1 MNITIVGGG
10 TAGWLAALMISK
22 IQKGLHNITII
33 DSSAIGI
40 IGAGEAS
47 TGHLRGV
54 INNEIWDFGCDEF
67 EFLKFCKAT
76 PKLGILHKD
85 WKQIGVEYLAP
96 SDAAIDDPE
105 FGCNSLLSSY
115 IANDIPMH
123 NASIDGRL
131 VSNKLSPFYVED
143 NQLISI
149 GRHAYNFDARLAA
162 KYLEKVCGDGA
173 RKIDAKVNDIVL
185 KENGYVEKLVLD
197 NGEVV
202 LTDFIIDASGF
213 ARLFA
218 KKFDVKWEEYK
229 ELTLNAAMP
238 FLLPYKEDFE
248 FVTTAWAQK
257 NGWMFNI
264 PKLDHRGCG
273 YAYDDRFITPEQ
285 AQAEIEAVLGHEV
298 QPIKN
303 IKYTPGRSETVWNNN
318 VLSIGLSASFL
329 EPLEATSIHATIVQ
343 LNMFIFTHLKETLDR
358 TIDTISIKNYNSYMS
373 RMFDDYKT
381 FLLLHYA
388 TGRTDTEFWRNANT
402 LARSHDKVS
411 EILEISKRRLINQ
424 SDIDSYYGYAQ
435 GELYNWILCGLGHYS
450 KETAKL
456 ESQLMNRKR
465 AAQNEE
471 NRITGFLSQHKWL
484 TNSEILEYI
493 RTR

>member
-1 MNITIVGGG
+1 MNIVIVGGG

-22 IQKGLHNITII
+22 IQKGLHNVTII

-40 IGAGEAS
+40 IGACEAS

-54 INNEIWDFGCDEF
+54 INNEIWDFGCNEF
-67 EFLKFCKAT
+67 EFLKSCKAT

-85 WKQIGVEYLAP
+85 WKQLGSEYLAP
-96 SDAAIDDPE
+96 SDSTIDDPE
-105 FGCNSLLSSY
+105 FGCNSLLSCY

-123 NASIDGRL
+123 NASVDGRL
-131 VSNKLSPFYVED
+131 VSNNLSSFYVED
-143 NQLISI
+143 NNLVSI

-162 KYLEKVCGDGA
+162 KYLEQVCGNDA
-173 RKIDAKVNDIVL
+173 RKIDAKVNEIIL
-185 KENGYVEKLVLD
+185 KENSFVEKLILD
-197 NGEVV
+197 NGEV
-202 LTDFIIDASGF
+202 LPTDFIIDATGF

-218 KKFDVKWEEYK
+218 KKLGVKWKDYK
-229 ELTLNAAMP
+229 ELTLNAALP
-238 FLLPYKEDFE
+238 FLMPYKEDFQ
-248 FVTTAWAQK
+248 FVSTAWAQK
-257 NGWMFNI
+257 HGWMFRI
-264 PKLDHRGCG
+264 PKLDHNGCG

-285 AQAEIEAVLGHEV
+285 AQQEIETVLGHEI

-303 IKYTPGRSETVWNNN
+303 IKFNPGRAETVWNNN
-318 VLSIGLSASFL
+318 VLSIGLAASFL

-358 TIDTISIKNYNSYMS
+358 TMDTVSIKNYNSHMS

-381 FLLLHYA
+381 FVLLHYA
-388 TGRTDTEFWRNANT
+388 TDRTDTEFWRNANS
-402 LARSHDKVS
+402 LARGHDKVK
-411 EILEISKRRLINQ
+411 EILEISKHRLINE
-424 SDIDSYYGYAQ
+424 SDIDAYYGYAQ

-456 ESQLMNRKR
+456 ESQLMHRKQ
-465 AAQNEE
+465 AAQKEE

-484 TNSEILEYI
+484 SNSEILDYI
-493 RTR
+493 RSR

>member
-1 MNITIVGGG
+1 MNIVIVGGG

-22 IQKGLHNITII
+22 IQKGLHNVTII

-54 INNEIWDFGCDEF
+54 INNEIWDFGCNEF
-67 EFLKFCKAT
+67 EFLKSCKAT
-76 PKLGILHKD
+76 PKLGLLHKD
-85 WKQIGVEYLAP
+85 WKQLGSEYLAP
-96 SDAAIDDPE
+96 SDSTIDDPE
-105 FGCNSLLSSY
+105 FGCNSLLSCY

-123 NASIDGRL
+123 NASVDGRL
-131 VSNKLSPFYVED
+131 VSNNLSSFYVED
-143 NQLISI
+143 NNLVSI

-162 KYLEKVCGDGA
+162 KYLEQVCGNDA
-173 RKIDAKVNDIVL
+173 RKIDAKVNEIIL
-185 KENGYVEKLVLD
+185 KENSFVEKLILD
-197 NGEVV
+197 NGEV
-202 LTDFIIDASGF
+202 LPTDFIIDATGF

-218 KKFDVKWEEYK
+218 KKLGVKWKDYK
-229 ELTLNAAMP
+229 ELTLNAALP
-238 FLLPYKEDFE
+238 FLMPYKEDFQ
-248 FVTTAWAQK
+248 FVSTAWAQK
-257 NGWMFNI
+257 HGWMFRI
-264 PKLDHRGCG
+264 PKLDHNGCG

-285 AQAEIEAVLGHEV
+285 AQQEIETVLGHEI

-303 IKYTPGRSETVWNNN
+303 IKFNPGRAETVWNNN
-318 VLSIGLSASFL
+318 VLSIGLAASFL

-358 TIDTISIKNYNSYMS
+358 TMDTVSIKNYNSHMS

-381 FLLLHYA
+381 FVLLHYA
-388 TGRTDTEFWRNANT
+388 TDRTDTEFWRNANS
-402 LARSHDKVS
+402 LARGHDKVK
-411 EILEISKRRLINQ
+411 EILEISKHRLINE
-424 SDIDSYYGYAQ
+424 SDIDAYYGYAQ

-456 ESQLMNRKR
+456 ESQLMHRKQ
-465 AAQNEE
+465 AAQKEE

-484 TNSEILEYI
+484 SNSEILDYI
-493 RTR
+493 RSR

>member
-1 MNITIVGGG
+1 MNIVIVGGG

-22 IQKGLHNITII
+22 IQKGLHNVTII

-54 INNEIWDFGCDEF
+54 INNEIWDFGCNEF
-67 EFLKFCKAT
+67 EFLKSCKAT

-85 WKQIGVEYLAP
+85 WKQLGSEYLAP
-96 SDAAIDDPE
+96 SDSTIDDPE
-105 FGCNSLLSSY
+105 FGCNSLLSCY

-123 NASIDGRL
+123 NASVDGRL
-131 VSNKLSPFYVED
+131 VSNNLSSFYVED
-143 NQLISI
+143 NNLVSI

-162 KYLEKVCGDGA
+162 KYLEQVCGNDA
-173 RKIDAKVNDIVL
+173 RKIDAKVNEIIL
-185 KENGYVEKLVLD
+185 KENSFVEKLILD
-197 NGEVV
+197 NGEV
-202 LTDFIIDASGF
+202 LPTDFIIDATGF

-218 KKFDVKWEEYK
+218 KKLGVKWKDYK
-229 ELTLNAAMP
+229 ELTLNAALP
-238 FLLPYKEDFE
+238 FLMPYKEDFQ
-248 FVTTAWAQK
+248 FVSTAWAQK
-257 NGWMFNI
+257 HGWMFRI
-264 PKLDHRGCG
+264 PKLDHNGCG

-285 AQAEIEAVLGHEV
+285 AQQEIETVLGHEI

-303 IKYTPGRSETVWNNN
+303 IKFNPGRAETVWNNN
-318 VLSIGLSASFL
+318 VLSIGLAASFL

-358 TIDTISIKNYNSYMS
+358 TMDTVSIKNYNSHMS

-381 FLLLHYA
+381 FVLLHYA
-388 TGRTDTEFWRNANT
+388 TDRTDTEFWRNANS
-402 LARSHDKVS
+402 LARGHDKVK
-411 EILEISKRRLINQ
+411 EILEISKHRLINE
-424 SDIDSYYGYAQ
+424 SDIDAYYGYAQ

-456 ESQLMNRKR
+456 ESQLMHRKQ
-465 AAQNEE
+465 AAQKEE

-484 TNSEILEYI
+484 SNSEILDYI
-493 RTR
+493 RSR

>member
-1 MNITIVGGG
+1 MNIVIVGGG

-22 IQKGLHNITII
+22 IQKGLHNVTII

-54 INNEIWDFGCDEF
+54 INNEIWDFGCNEF
-67 EFLKFCKAT
+67 EFLKSCKAT

-85 WKQIGVEYLAP
+85 WKQLGSEYLAP
-96 SDAAIDDPE
+96 SDSTIDDPE
-105 FGCNSLLSSY
+105 FGCNSLLSCY

-123 NASIDGRL
+123 NASVDGRL
-131 VSNKLSPFYVED
+131 ISSNLSSFYVED
-143 NQLISI
+143 NNLVSI

-173 RKIDAKVNDIVL
+173 RKIDAKVNEIIL
-185 KENGYVEKLVLD
+185 KENGFVERLILD
-197 NGEVV
+197 NGEV
-202 LTDFIIDASGF
+202 LPTDFVIDATGF

-218 KKFDVKWEEYK
+218 KKFGVRWEDYK
-229 ELTLNAAMP
+229 ELTLNAALP
-238 FLLPYKEDFE
+238 FLMPYKEDFQ
-248 FVTTAWAQK
+248 FVSTAWAQK
-257 NGWMFNI
+257 NGWMFRI
-264 PKLDHRGCG
+264 PKLDHNGCG

-285 AQAEIEAVLGHEV
+285 AQQEIETVLGHEI

-303 IKYTPGRSETVWNNN
+303 IKFNPGRAETVWNNN
-318 VLSIGLSASFL
+318 VLSIGLAASFL

-358 TIDTISIKNYNSYMS
+358 TMDTVSIKNYNTYIS

-381 FLLLHYA
+381 FVLLHYA
-388 TGRTDTEFWRNANT
+388 TNRTDTEFWRNANS
-402 LARSHDKVS
+402 LARGHDKVK
-411 EILEISKRRLINQ
+411 EILEISKHRLINE
-424 SDIDSYYGYAQ
+424 SDIDAYYGYAQ

-450 KETAKL
+450 KETAIL
-456 ESQLMNRKR
+456 ESQLMHRKQD
-465 AAQNEE
+465 AQKEE
-471 NRITGFLSQHKWL
+471 NRITGFLAQHKWL
-484 TNSEILEYI
+484 SNSEILEYI
-493 RTR
+493 RSR